1 MSNLNNNIKALKK
14 VVADLAARIR
24 KIEAAAGF
32 PGGDPVLLKRQVA
45 EWRSAEAGVRAAS

>member
-32 PGGDPVLLKRQVA
+32 PGGDPVLLKRLVA